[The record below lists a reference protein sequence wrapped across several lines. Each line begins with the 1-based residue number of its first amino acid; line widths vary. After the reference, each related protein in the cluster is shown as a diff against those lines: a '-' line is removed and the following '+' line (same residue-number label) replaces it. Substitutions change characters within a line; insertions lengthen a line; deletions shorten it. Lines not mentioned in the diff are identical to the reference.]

1 MAAEIPFLPVLLIL
15 FLSTLV
21 RTLKLIIPTLAGIPF
36 GILYLKSIPENIVN
50 LILALVLIGFEPE
63 RHLGEAQGPLRHLS
77 SGEELVSRL
86 RAARFRK

>member
-36 GILYLKSIPENIVN
+36 GILYLKSIPENI
-50 LILALVLIGFEPE
+50 
-63 RHLGEAQGPLRHLS
+63 EADRK
-77 SGEELVSRL
+77 SRN
-86 RAARFRK
+86 A